1 MAELSTPE
9 ERTEEPTDRR
19 MGQLRKEG
27 SIHFS
32 SEVAQVLS
40 LITGF
45 LVLKYLCTGM
55 LADLELVLVKSYKL
69 IGSREEFTPESLRA
83 GFVYLV
89 TLLGPDMLIL
99 AGSIAVIASFA
110 VLLQTKFNIK
120 ERKIDFRVFHLN
132 PLQGIKRIIS
142 IQGIITTLKAI
153 VKLCIILPIGYFGLK
168 QFAPTMIELVH
179 FSIADT
185 LNFTSVAITTIFW
198 KIIYVLI
205 AIAAFDYFWG
215 KHQWLKQNR
224 MTKAEVKDERKSI
237 EGDEATKRKIQ
248 AKGLQRIMQRLKNA
262 VPKADVVV
270 TNPTHYSVALKYD
283 RKSMAAPTVVAKG
296 KGHMALRI
304 RQIARENGVPVL
316 ERKPLA
322 RALFASTEVGSQIP
336 RELFRAVA
344 EVLAYVY
351 KLRSR
356 SPMQQQVMR

>member
-1 MAELSTPE
+1 MAEFSTPE

-40 LITGF
+40 MITGF
-45 LVLKYLCTGM
+45 LVLKYICAGM
-55 LADLELVLVKSYKL
+55 FENLKIILIKSYTL
-69 IGSREEFTPESLRA
+69 IGSRENFTPESLRA
-83 GFVYLV
+83 GFVSLV
-89 TLLGPDMLIL
+89 TLMVPDMLIL
-99 AGSIAVIASFA
+99 AGSIAVVASFA
-110 VLLQTKFNIK
+110 VLYQTKFNIK
-120 ERKIDFRVFHLN
+120 ERKIDFKAFHLN
-132 PLQGIKRIIS
+132 PLQGIKRIFS
-142 IQGIITTLKAI
+142 IQGVITTLKAI
-153 VKLCIILPIGYFGLK
+153 VKLAIILPIGYFALK
-168 QFAPTMIELVH
+168 RFAPTMIELVH
-179 FSIADT
+179 FSISDT
-185 LNFTSVAITTIFW
+185 LAFTSDAMSTIFW
-198 KIIYVLI
+198 RIAYVLMV
-205 AIAAFDYFWG
+205 IAAFDYFWG

-237 EGDEATKRKIQ
+237 EGDEATRRKIQ
-248 AKGLQRIMQRLKNA
+248 AKGIQRILQRLKSA

-283 RKSMAAPTVVAKG
+283 RNTMTAPTVVAKG

-304 RQIARENGVPVL
+304 RQIAKEHGVPVL

-322 RALFASTEVGSQIP
+322 RALFSSTEVGSQIP

-351 KLRSR
+351 RLRGRNSA
-356 SPMQQQVMR
+356 QQQVAR